1 MIVSEILLLVDIFK
15 LMDNSIINR
24 INLIYQLIIDSTNL
38 YDKTEE
44 QLILLLDE
52 FKQKFERKYC
62 PLSMHDQ
69 S

>member
-1 MIVSEILLLVDIFK
+1 MIVSEILLLVDILK
-15 LMDNSIINR
+15 LMDNSMINR

-52 FKQKFERKYC
+52 FKQKFDGKYN

>member
-15 LMDNSIINR
+15 LMDHAMINR

-52 FKQKFERKYC
+52 FKQKFEQKYS
-62 PLSMHDQ
+62 PLSMHD
-69 S
+69 